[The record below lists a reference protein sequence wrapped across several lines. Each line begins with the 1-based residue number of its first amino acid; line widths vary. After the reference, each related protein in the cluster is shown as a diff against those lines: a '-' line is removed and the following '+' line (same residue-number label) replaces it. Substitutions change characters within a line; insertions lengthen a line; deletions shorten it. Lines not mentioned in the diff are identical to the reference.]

1 MEQLSNKEKILVEI
15 TLKQC
20 HFSNLL
26 DLFTFDLVNYSS
38 NIYPSPSYVVLIIC
52 YRKINN

>member
-1 MEQLSNKEKILVEI
+1 MEQLSNKEKIQVEI

-20 HFSNLL
+20 HFSKL

-38 NIYPSPSYVVLIIC
+38 NIYPSPSNVVLIIC
-52 YRKINN
+52 YSKINI